1 MITRIEKALIKK
13 LDAGLGHLVKT
24 VTSYGSEL
32 SSNDLSLIVRV
43 VPSVWV
49 HFGGITS
56 TQAAQTDRKR
66 YVVTATFSVIVATRN
81 VRSEQSQRHGGPHK
95 LEIGSYDLVY
105 AVRKLL
111 TNQDLTDMDEGLSID
126 YLYPKRVRS
135 LTSPTLEKGA
145 ISVYACEFQ
154 TKWSEYPLD
163 NNRFPTPEMIQ
174 PGEPGNNTSEPIPDP
189 DDPDIIFIDYGGL
202 LSEPDPDL
210 LSVGVDFHQDI
221 EKDADLSAIVE
232 LNENED
238 D

>member
-24 VTSYGSEL
+24 VGSYGFEL
-32 SSNDLSLIVRV
+32 SGDGNFATRV
-43 VPSVWV
+43 VPAVWV
-49 HFGGITS
+49 HFAGITS
-56 TQAAQTDRKR
+56 TQSVQTDRKR
-66 YVVTATFSVIVATRN
+66 YVATATFSVIVASRN

-95 LEIGSYDLVY
+95 REIGSYQLVS
-105 AVRKLL
+105 AVRRLL
-111 TNQDLTDMDEGLSID
+111 TNQDLTDMDEGLKID

-154 TKWSEYPLD
+154 TKWSEYPLE

-189 DDPDIIFIDYGGL
+189 NDPDIIFIDYGGL

-210 LSVGVDFHQDI
+210 LGVAVDLHQDI